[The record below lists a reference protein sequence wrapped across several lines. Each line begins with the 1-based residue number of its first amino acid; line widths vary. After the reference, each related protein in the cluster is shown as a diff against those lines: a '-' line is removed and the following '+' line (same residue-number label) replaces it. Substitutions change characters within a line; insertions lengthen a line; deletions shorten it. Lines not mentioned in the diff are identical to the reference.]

1 MKKFIV
7 LALAVILIGV
17 AVPGAQAE
25 YWNEGNYGYS
35 EETAYVIDSI
45 SDFVEFQTRVNNGTE
60 PKGSYYKLGINLN
73 LAGNYPKWIPIG
85 TESSPFK
92 GHFNGNGKTI
102 TMYTEKYP
110 QETLT
115 ARDIEYNSSLFGSIA
130 TDNDYAVKDL
140 TVKGTIQGS
149 FLAAGIVLRLYK
161 GSVENC
167 TFTGTLSS
175 RGYSDVSSESFY
187 HIVASAGGIAG
198 YVLGGTIKN
207 CTVKSSEITIRPY
220 FSGKWSI
227 YPGGG
232 NVGGIAAELNGG
244 AVEGCL
250 VSDSTIQA
258 APHAPKDQ
266 AVSSI
271 YLGGIVGLLNTGTL
285 RNNFSYAQVVSSHAN
300 PSIANKD
307 SKYCAGGI
315 IGQIDSSNINVE
327 LNVYTGAAHGI
338 GYDAGGGAS
347 DEPGCVNAGKI
358 TLTITTASFPSGN
371 IGDYYSESLTAT
383 TTGGT
388 WPVTWALTSGT
399 LPAGFTL
406 NADGTISGS
415 PTAKGSY
422 KFTVKA
428 SIGSSG
434 IISAT
439 KEYTITIADNQPSYS
454 LTVKNTSL
462 SSGTVN
468 KSYAE
473 TLKAELTGA
482 ELPATW
488 SYTGTLPPGLT
499 LNTSGTITGTP
510 TKAGEYTFTVKA
522 VFGAFEGAKSFT
534 VKITAGGGTELPEAE
549 DDIAPEFKAHQP
561 DLDGIIVVNFYA
573 YMPEISGVNY
583 NNSYVNFK
591 ILNDTSY
598 NPTQEYDPSF
608 TAAGKLG
615 TYYGFRCCVTSVQMA
630 DPITAT
636 LHYGNGL
643 TVEHTYKLTDY
654 LDKYYYASATPE
666 LLRNV
671 VGAMKDYGHY
681 AQIALAEVNGWEIG
695 KDHLETNATNV
706 YTASDI
712 EEARQAVDDYA
723 KSWNVGNSGIKS
735 IGYRLALDADTIIE
749 LFIRPND
756 DYNGNVSAYSRGVIG
771 ITDTSANIAVKQSD
785 GRYLVQIS
793 GIPAHRL
800 DYTNVIRVVTDKG
813 EFDVKVSALSYVN
826 TILNSEKYNDNMKKA
841 VTSLYKYYKA
851 AKEYWE
857 NNNQ

>member
-1 MKKFIV
+1 MKKFVVFLLVCV
-7 LALAVILIGV
+7 LCAWPKGSAFAVIYGR
-17 AVPGAQAE
+17 GGYESQ
-25 YWNEGNYGYS
+25 GYS
-35 EETAYVIDSI
+35 ESTAWEIDSAEVLAKLRDDVNAGNLQYAFYVKLTKDIDLTSQIYRAWEPIGRNPFAADLNFNPNDERGVFRGHFDGNGHTIKVEI
-45 SDFVEFQTRVNNGTE
+45 SKLCEKSGYYDIVPIFHGLFGIIMG
-60 PKGSYYKLGINLN
+60 GSIKNLN
-73 LAGNYPKWIPIG
+73 VSGNIEIFMRESLTPVLVGGIASYLASGSIENCR
-85 TESSPFK
+85 
-92 GHFNGNGKTI
+92 FNG
-102 TMYTEKYP
+102 
-110 QETLT
+110 
-115 ARDIEYNSSLFGSIA
+115 SIKA
-130 TDNDYAVKDL
+130 ENLV
-140 TVKGTIQGS
+140 GS
-149 FLAAGIVLRLYK
+149 FRSDGGTQAGGIVARA
-161 GSVENC
+161 
-167 TFTGTLSS
+167 
-175 RGYSDVSSESFY
+175 GYSFY
-187 HIVASAGGIAG
+187 IFSIKNCRVGSCSDTVITASDALETENTYAGGIAA
-198 YVLGGTIKN
+198 YLDDNTYQS
-207 CTVKSSEITIRPY
+207 KSSTVSGNYIRAEIN
-220 FSGKWSI
+220 GKYS
-227 YPGGG
+227 
-232 NVGGIAAELNGG
+232 GGIYAARGRG
-244 AVEGCL
+244 TGL
-250 VSDSTIQA
+250 VYD
-258 APHAPKDQ
+258 
-266 AVSSI
+266 
-271 YLGGIVGLLNTGTL
+271 NTEDD
-285 RNNFSYAQVVSSHAN
+285 
-300 PSIANKD
+300 PSEPPPD
-307 SKYCAGGI
+307 
-315 IGQIDSSNINVE
+315 
-327 LNVYTGAAHGI
+327 T
-338 GYDAGGGAS
+338 AS
-347 DEPGCVNAGKI
+347 VI
-358 TLTITTASFPSGN
+358 ITTASFPSGN
-371 IGDYYSESLTAT
+371 IGDYYSETLTAA

-406 NADGTISGS
+406 NSDGTISGS
-415 PTAKGSY
+415 PTAKGTY

-454 LTVKNTSL
+454 LTVKNESL

-482 ELPATW
+482 ELPASW

-534 VKITAGGGTELPEAE
+534 VKITAGGDTELPEAE

-695 KDHLETNATNV
+695 KDHLETNAANV

-712 EEARQAVDDYA
+712 EEARQAVEDYA

-841 VTSLYKYYKA
+841 VTSLYKYHKA

>member
-35 EETAYVIDSI
+35 EETAYVIDSV
-45 SDFVEFQTRVNNGTE
+45 SDLITLRDRVRSGTE
-60 PKGSYYKLGINLN
+60 PAGVYYRLETDIDLSEYRNEWKPIN
-73 LAGNYPKWIPIG
+73 
-85 TESSPFK
+85 PFK
-92 GHFNGNGKTI
+92 GHFNGNGHTI
-102 TMYTEKYP
+102 YLKAGAYSLEWDYVAK
-110 QETLT
+110 
-115 ARDIEYNSSLFGSIA
+115 RVEYGTSLFGNICTEDGYAVKNLTVSGHIFSRYWGAGIA
-130 TDNDYAVKDL
+130 TDIVKDSNAS
-140 TVKGTIQGS
+140 I
-149 FLAAGIVLRLYK
+149 
-161 GSVENC
+161 ENC
-167 TFTGTLSS
+167 KFTGTIHVYTFTEES
-175 RGYSDVSSESFY
+175 YCSD
-187 HIVASAGGIAG
+187 AGGIVC
-198 YVLGGTIKN
+198 YLSGGTVKN
-207 CTVKSSEITIRPY
+207 CTVEDAEIEI
-220 FSGKWSI
+220 SI
-227 YPGGG
+227 WKTGPKYGYKVGGG
-232 NVGGIAAELNGG
+232 SVGGIAAKMTGG
-244 AVEGCL
+244 TIEGCTL
-250 VSDSTIQA
+250 QQNVSIIIATVDSDTN
-258 APHAPKDQ
+258 D
-266 AVSSI
+266 SI
-271 YLGGIVGLLNTGTL
+271 REGNPNTTHMGGIVGLLDSGTVKTVK
-285 RNNFSYAQVVSSHAN
+285 NNVSYPVIGSRWAIGAGA
-300 PSIANKD
+300 IAGKISD
-307 SKYCAGGI
+307 YSGV
-315 IGQIDSSNINVE
+315 NIADNI
-327 LNVYTGAAHGI
+327 YTGSSHGI
-338 GYDAGGGAS
+338 GYGPGGSG
-347 DEPGCVNAGKI
+347 DDRGCVNAGKI

-415 PTAKGSY
+415 PTAKGTY

-454 LTVKNTSL
+454 LTVKNESL
-462 SSGTVN
+462 SNGTVG
-468 KSYAE
+468 KSYSE
-473 TLKAELTGA
+473 TLRAELTGA

-522 VFGAFEGAKSFT
+522 VFGAFEGTKDFT
-534 VKITAGGGTELPEAE
+534 VKITAGGDTELPEAE

-583 NNSYVNFK
+583 SNSYVNFK

-654 LDKYYYASATPE
+654 LDKYYYASTTPE
-666 LLRNV
+666 LLKNV

-681 AQIALAEVNGWEIG
+681 AQIALAEVNGWTIG
-695 KDHLETNATNV
+695 KDHLETNAANV
-706 YTASDI
+706 YTDSDI
-712 EEARQAVDDYA
+712 EETREAVEDYA

-851 AKEYWE
+851 ARAYWE

>member
-1 MKKFIV
+1 MKKFVV

-45 SDFVEFQTRVNNGTE
+45 SDFVEFQTRVNNGTDPE
-60 PKGSYYKLGINLN
+60 GSYYKLSINLN

-110 QETLT
+110 ETLT
-115 ARDIEYNSSLFGSIA
+115 TRDIEYNSSLFGSIE

-161 GSVENC
+161 GSIENC

-175 RGYSDVSSESFY
+175 RGYSDVSRESFY

-207 CTVKSSEITIRPY
+207 CTVKSSEITIQPY
-220 FSGKWSI
+220 FSGQWSI

-271 YLGGIVGLLNTGTL
+271 YLGGIVGLLHKGTL

-315 IGQIDSSNINVE
+315 IGKIDSSNIGVE
-327 LNVYTGAAHGI
+327 WNVYAGAAHGI
-338 GYDAGGGAS
+338 GYDAGGSAS

-371 IGDYYSESLTAT
+371 IGDSYSETLTAT

-399 LPAGFTL
+399 LPAGLTL
-406 NADGTISGS
+406 NSDGTISGS
-415 PTAKGSY
+415 PTAKGTY
-422 KFTVKA
+422 KFSVKA

-454 LTVKNTSL
+454 LTVKNASL
-462 SSGTVN
+462 SAGTVG
-468 KSYAE
+468 KSYSE

-482 ELPATW
+482 ELPASW
-488 SYTGTLPPGLT
+488 SCTGTLPLGLT

-510 TKAGEYTFTVKA
+510 TQAGEYTFTVKA
-522 VFGAFEGAKSFT
+522 VFGAFEGTKSFT
-534 VKITAGGGTELPEAE
+534 LKITSGS
-549 DDIAPEFKAHQP
+549 DIDTPWADEQP
-561 DLDGIIVVNFYA
+561 GFTVHEPILSGQIIINFYA
-573 YMPEISGVNY
+573 DLPQISGVDY
-583 NNSYVNFK
+583 NKSYVDFDIAGDKTNVPQMF
-591 ILNDTSY
+591 
-598 NPTQEYDPSF
+598 DPEF
-608 TAAGKLG
+608 NANVYGK
-615 TYYGFRCCVTSVQMA
+615 TNYAFRCYLNSVQMA
-630 DPITAT
+630 DEITAT
-636 LHYGNGL
+636 LHYGDNK
-643 TVEHTYKLTDY
+643 TVAHTYSLKEYIDTQLSKSNISPA
-654 LDKYYYASATPE
+654 LKNILE
-666 LLRNV
+666 
-671 VGAMKDYGHY
+671 AMKDYGHY
-681 AQIALAEVNGWEIG
+681 AQLGLSEANGWTIG
-695 KDHLETNATNV
+695 KDHKEMECANV
-706 YTASDI
+706 YTDDDLQ
-712 EEARQAVDDYA
+712 ETLQAVRSYEIVRDT
-723 KSWNVGNSGIKS
+723 GNSGIES
-735 IGYRLALDADTIIE
+735 VPYRLRLDSDITLE
-749 LFIRPND
+749 LNIVPAS
-756 DYNGNVSAYSRGVIG
+756 DYYGSVFASLNGGSENM
-771 ITDTSANIAVKQSD
+771 AVKTS
-785 GRYLVQIS
+785 GGYLVQIS
-793 GIPAHRL
+793 GISAHKL
-800 DYTNVIRVVTDKG
+800 GDTYTVTVTTSRG
-813 EFDVKVSALSYVN
+813 SFDVKVSALSYVYTSLTSAN
-826 TILNSEKYNDNMKKA
+826 TAPGTTGSPAMKKA
-841 VTSLYKYYKA
+841 VTSLYKYYMATMAYRESIGMK
-851 AKEYWE
+851 
-857 NNNQ
+857 